1 MSTKLCTAGESM
13 DLIRIGDKL
22 ISMTKII
29 AALEEMLSLR
39 QKGLSQAEVA
49 KRFGIDR
56 SFISRIESLGEVR
69 KGKTIALIGF
79 PLKNT
84 AEIEKVA
91 REEGVDFILLMN
103 DRERW
108 DFVYKKTGIELLNEI
123 MNLIYKV
130 RQHDI
135 VIILGSD
142 QRIKLFR
149 ALLDNEVVAIEI
161 GRSPMKEDV
170 YVEPEYLRE
179 IIRKIRE

>member
-1 MSTKLCTAGESM
+1 M

-161 GRSPMKEDV
+161 GKSPMKEDV
-170 YVEPEYLRE
+170 YVDAEYLRE
-179 IIRKIRE
+179 IIKKVRER

>member
-1 MSTKLCTAGESM
+1 M

-22 ISMTKII
+22 ISLTKII
-29 AALEEMLSLR
+29 NTLEEMLSLR

-49 KRFGIDR
+49 KKFGIDR
-56 SFISRIESLGEVR
+56 SFLSRIESLGEVR
-69 KGKTIALIGF
+69 KGKTIALVGF

-84 AEIEKVA
+84 SDIEKVA
-91 REEGVDFILLMN
+91 REEGVDFILLMT
-103 DRERW
+103 DQERW
-108 DFVYKKTGIELLNEI
+108 DFVYNKSGIELVNEI

-130 RQHDI
+130 RQHDV

-161 GRSPMKEDV
+161 GKSPMKEDV
-170 YVEPEYLRE
+170 FVDPEYLRE
-179 IIRKIRE
+179 VIRKIKEG

>member
-1 MSTKLCTAGESM
+1 MCTAGESM

-22 ISMTKII
+22 ISMNKIVS
-29 AALEEMLSLR
+29 ALEEILSLR

-56 SFISRIESLGEVR
+56 SFISRIENLGEVR
-69 KGKTIALIGF
+69 KGKTIALVGF

-84 AEIEKVA
+84 AEIEQVA
-91 REEGVDFILLMN
+91 REEGVDFVLLMS
-103 DRERW
+103 DKERW
-108 DFVYKKTGIELLNEI
+108 DFVYNKSGIELVNEI
-123 MNLIYKV
+123 MDLIYKV
-130 RQHDI
+130 RQHD
-135 VIILGSD
+135 VVVILGSD

-170 YVEPEYLRE
+170 YVEPEALRE
-179 IIRKIRE
+179 IIKKIRE